1 MRKLVR
7 AGALVPI
14 VALAIPGFAA
24 AATMATAT
32 ADLNVRSGPGPQ
44 YDVIGLIGQGNQA
57 SVQGCIEGGNWCQV
71 DVGGTTGWAY
81 AGYLQMASAGGGTV
95 VLSDST
101 AAVPSVTH
109 QGGGGTVAGAAGGAI
124 TGALIGGPIGAAVG
138 GVAGAALG
146 TAVDPPQQVQ
156 TYVVENR
163 AEPVYLDGEVVVG
176 AGVPDTVTL
185 QPIPD
190 YQYRYVYVNQQPV
203 LVDPITL
210 RIVYVFP

>member
-1 MRKLVR
+1 MSNLIR
-7 AGALVPI
+7 AGALAPI
-14 VALAIPGFAA
+14 FALAVPGLAA
-24 AATMATAT
+24 AATVATAT

-44 YDVIGLIGQGNQA
+44 YEVIGLIGQGNQA
-57 SVQGCIEGGNWCQV
+57 AIQGCIQGGSWCQV

-81 AGYLQMASAGGGTV
+81 AGYLQMASADGGTV
-95 VLSDST
+95 ILSDDT

-156 TYVVENR
+156 TYVVQNR
-163 AEPVYLDGEVVVG
+163 ADPVYLDGEVVVG
-176 AGVPDTVTL
+176 AGVPETVTL

-190 YQYRYVYVNQQPV
+190 YEYRYVYVNQQPV
-203 LVDPITL
+203 LVDPQTR
-210 RIVYVFP
+210 RIVYVVR